1 MKSKMFLH
9 KETLPLE
16 IPINFSNTNLKYVD
30 KKFLNTTKWTIPMAF
45 LVPKTNGEEVRNLSL
60 PHPLAQ
66 IKMMN
71 FIEQFDSNITSFVLS
86 HRIVLGPLGKLI
98 ELIMPS

>member
-1 MKSKMFLH
+1 
-9 KETLPLE
+9 
-16 IPINFSNTNLKYVD
+16 
-30 KKFLNTTKWTIPMAF
+30 
-45 LVPKTNGEEVRNLSL
+45 
-60 PHPLAQ
+60 
-66 IKMMN
+66 MMN